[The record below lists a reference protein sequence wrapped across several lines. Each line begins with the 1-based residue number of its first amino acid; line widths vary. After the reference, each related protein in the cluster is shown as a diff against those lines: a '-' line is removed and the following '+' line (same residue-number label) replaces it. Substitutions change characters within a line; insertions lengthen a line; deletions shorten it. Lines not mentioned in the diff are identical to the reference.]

1 MSKYILLLIILTV
14 ALIYFF
20 FPRGDDAGRIEAV
33 FNEIRDAAGKKDA
46 EGVTGHFSLQYKD
59 EYGAGYPVVKSIISK
74 AFEKYDGI
82 QASYSGLTA
91 VFSENEYG
99 EKEAAANVDV
109 LVTGFKSGVP
119 YNLIGSEGSPDNIT
133 VTLKKSGISGW
144 KITGVEGLD
153 TPDGY

>member
-1 MSKYILLLIILTV
+1 MSKYILLLIIVTV
-14 ALIYFF
+14 VLIYFF

-59 EYGAGYPVVKSIISK
+59 EYGAGYPVVKSIITK
-74 AFEKYDGI
+74 ALEKYDSI

-119 YNLIGSEGSPDNIT
+119 YKLIGSEESPDNIT
-133 VTLKKSGISGW
+133 VTLKKSGIGGW

-153 TPDGY
+153 TPDDY

>member
-1 MSKYILLLIILTV
+1 MSKYILLLIALAIV
-14 ALIYFF
+14 LIYLF
-20 FPRGDDAGRIEAV
+20 FPRGDDAGQIEAV
-33 FNEIRDAAGKKDA
+33 FNEISDAAGKKDA

-59 EYGAGYPVVKSIISK
+59 EYGAGYPVVKSIITK
-74 AFEKYDGI
+74 AFERYDSI
-82 QASYSGLTA
+82 QASYSGLSA

-119 YNLIGSEGSPDNIT
+119 YKLIGSEGSPDNIT

-153 TPDGY
+153 TPDDY